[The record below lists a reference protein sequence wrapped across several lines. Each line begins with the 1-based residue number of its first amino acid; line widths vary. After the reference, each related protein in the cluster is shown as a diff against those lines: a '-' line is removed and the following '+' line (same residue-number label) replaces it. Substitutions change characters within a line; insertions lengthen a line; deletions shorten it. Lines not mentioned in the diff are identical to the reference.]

1 MAHHHAHD
9 GTHGH
14 AGTFDGLDD
23 ETAAFARH
31 WDEVLDR
38 VAGRAGDASTVV
50 DLGTGTGVAA
60 IGLARRLPAAEV
72 LAVDAQDTWFGALR
86 ERAGHAGVGDRVRAV
101 VADID
106 DGIPVPAGS
115 ADLVFASNCL
125 HHLADASAAVRRIRA
140 ATADHGLLC
149 VVEVARPMR
158 VLADDDPAAEAERR
172 ADEALGIRLREA
184 MPLHGGPWAQVVGE
198 NGWEVVD
205 VHEFVTTADP
215 TSDDAAARH
224 VLRHLG
230 RLAAASAGRLTAAD
244 AAALADAVDRARR
257 ATHAVSWGV
266 DGSRIA
272 VLARPA
278 RTADTR

>member
-1 MAHHHAHD
+1 MPHE
-9 GTHGH
+9 HGH
-14 AGTFDGLDD
+14 HGHTGAFDGLDD

-38 VAGRAGDASTVV
+38 VADSAGEPSTAI

-60 IGLARRLPAAEV
+60 IGLARRLPATRV

-86 ERAGHAGVGDRVRAV
+86 KRAERAGVGDRVRTV

-106 DGIPVPAGS
+106 DGIPLPAGS
-115 ADLVFASNCL
+115 AGLVFASNCL
-125 HHLADASAAVRRIRA
+125 HHVGDAGAVLRRTRDV
-140 ATADHGLLC
+140 ATDDALLC

-158 VLADDDPAAEAERR
+158 VLADDDPAAPAERR
-172 ADEALGIRLREA
+172 AAEALGTRLREV
-184 MPLHGGPWAQVVGE
+184 MPLHSGPWAHMVGE
-198 NGWEVVD
+198 NRWEVVD
-205 VHEFVTTADP
+205 VHEFVTAADP
-215 TSDDAAARH
+215 TSDDAAERH
-224 VLRHLG
+224 ALRHLG
-230 RLAAASAGRLTAAD
+230 RLAAASADRLTAAD
-244 AAALADAVDRARR
+244 AASLADAVERARR
-257 ATHAVSWGV
+257 AVRAVSWHV